1 MQSGPTRRTVRP
13 LSVRTAGGNRTRDL
27 WLRRSIALSTELQR
41 YAERKVVLTSTRFSW
56 INNSVDKNGDNLSPR
71 QSIAKV
77 ELQGLDPVS
86 NGGVFSCYVNSLV
99 GDSRRAKAMNQKA
112 ACVIGLNG

>member
-13 LSVRTAGGNRTRDL
+13 LSVRTAGGIRTRDL

-41 YAERKVVLTSTRFSW
+41 YAERKVVLSSTLFSW
-56 INNSVDKNGDNLSPR
+56 INNSVDNIGDNLSSR

-77 ELQGLDPVS
+77 ELQGSDPVR
-86 NGGVFSCYVNSLV
+86 NGGVFF
-99 GDSRRAKAMNQKA
+99 DSYLIS
-112 ACVIGLNG
+112 V